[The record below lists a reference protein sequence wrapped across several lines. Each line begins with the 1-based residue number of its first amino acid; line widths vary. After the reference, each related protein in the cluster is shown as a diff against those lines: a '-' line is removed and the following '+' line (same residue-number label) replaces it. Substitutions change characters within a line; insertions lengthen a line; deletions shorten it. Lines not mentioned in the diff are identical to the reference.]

1 MKRLVRTSLVLST
14 LLMSGYAAPVFAQAT
29 APVDE
34 ADADQSSG
42 GIQEIVVV
50 ARKTE
55 ESLQT
60 VPVAVSAVT
69 GDMLDRQSITSVT
82 QLQTTTPNLNFSS
95 AVAQPGS
102 ATVFIR
108 GQGSSDGLIAID
120 QAVGVYIN
128 GIYSARSTGGAFDM
142 VDVQRVE
149 VLRGPQGTLFGRNTT
164 GGAVNIIPNEPST
177 AGFDA
182 EARFDYG
189 NFDTILARGML
200 NIPMGDA
207 LAARIAYQHREH
219 DGYGRNLSLGR
230 PLGTANSDFF
240 RISFKLEPPGSR
252 FSALFSADYTNYK
265 DAGELV
271 GLKSVTL
278 GAATSPQQLVVGACN
293 GTAPIPALNALQS
306 FCPAVAR
313 GPLQNFIYGQ
323 NGNTDI
329 HSVYQNTPAFGLSRT
344 HGASGIL
351 QYEFSD
357 AAILKSTTGWR
368 GVYLN
373 ALSDNDGTPYVFS
386 GGLAPFAGNI
396 IDQDQF
402 SQELQLSG
410 KLDRLQY
417 ILGGFYFVENGTDR
431 SRSASLFPLSP
442 AIGIVDGTIRN
453 RSIAGF
459 GQLIYEVADGFRL
472 TAGLRYTEDKRTLVS
487 RNRDLNFFT
496 NAVTSSIPTLLDG
509 DPGDPFRATFKRS
522 FNYWSYLASADW
534 QATDN
539 IFLYVKTSRSQRSG
553 GFNTRAVAG
562 GNPPISFSPEE
573 VTDYEVGAKL
583 DLFDRRV
590 RLNLAAFNSDVKNVQ
605 RNLIGVAGS
614 RLVSGVANAASAR
627 IRGLEAE
634 LTVVPVEGLTLGANV
649 GLTDPKY
656 KRFINSLDNT
666 DWKDAAFPYTPKYTL
681 GLTGDYEHEI
691 ENAGTIR
698 LRIDYGW
705 RSKQFATPMQLP
717 AASRV
722 GLTPEQIAAG
732 NAALQNTSKIP
743 GYGILNGRIAFELDD
758 PDLEIAF
765 YARNITQKKYF
776 TRLLSLENTPFGIT
790 SYTPGDPRT
799 YGVSL
804 TWRY

>member
-14 LLMSGYAAPVFAQAT
+14 LLMSGYAAPVFAQST

-34 ADADQSSG
+34 AAEGQSSG

-69 GDMLDRQSITSVT
+69 GDMLDKQSITSVT
-82 QLQTTTPNLNFSS
+82 QLQTTTPNLTFSS

-164 GGAVNIIPNEPST
+164 GGAINIIPNEPST

-189 NFDTILARGML
+189 NFNNILARGMI
-200 NIPMGDA
+200 NIPMGEA
-207 LAARIAYQHREH
+207 LAARVVYQHREH
-219 DGYGRNLSLGR
+219 DGYGRNLALDR
-230 PLGTANSDFF
+230 ELGTANSDFF
-240 RISFKLEPPGSR
+240 RVSFKLEPPGSR

-265 DAGELV
+265 DKGELV

-278 GAATSPQQLVVGACN
+278 GNATSPQQLVIGACN
-293 GTAPIPALNALQS
+293 GTAPVPALNALQP

-313 GPLQNFIYGQ
+313 GPLQNYIYGQ
-323 NGNTDI
+323 NGNDNI
-329 HSVYQNTPAFGLSRT
+329 HNVYQNTPGYGISKT

-357 AAILKSTTGWR
+357 AALLKSTTAWR

-373 ALSDNDGTPYVFS
+373 SLSDNDGTPYLFT
-386 GGLAPFAGNI
+386 GGVAPFAGNVI
-396 IDQDQF
+396 EQDQF

-417 ILGGFYFVENGTDR
+417 ILGAFYFVENGTDR
-431 SRSASLFPLSP
+431 SRSASLFPVSP

-453 RSIAGF
+453 RSAAGF
-459 GQLIYEVADGFRL
+459 GQLIYEVIDGVRL

-496 NAVTSSIPTLLDG
+496 NAQASSIPTLLDG
-509 DPGDPFRATFKRS
+509 DPSDPFRATFSRS

-539 IFLYVKTSRSQRSG
+539 IFLYAKTSRSQRSG
-553 GFNTRAVAG
+553 GFNTRAVEG

-573 VTDYEVGAKL
+573 VTDYEIGAKI
-583 DLFDRRV
+583 DAFDRRV
-590 RLNLAAFNSDVKNVQ
+590 RLNLAAFDSDVKNVQ
-605 RNLIGVAGS
+605 RNLIGVAGA

-634 LTVVPVEGLTLGANV
+634 LTVVPVEGLTLGANF
-649 GLTDPKY
+649 GYTDPKY

-681 GLTGDYEHEI
+681 GLTGDYEYEI
-691 ENAGTIR
+691 ANAGTLR
-698 LRIDYGW
+698 LRVDYGW
-705 RSKQFATPMQLP
+705 RSKQYGAPMQL
-717 AASRV
+717 AASARA
-722 GLTPEQIAAG
+722 GLTPEQIDAG
-732 NAALQNTSKIP
+732 NAALQKTSLIP
-743 GYGILNGRIAFELDD
+743 SYGILNGRIAFELDD

-790 SYTPGDPRT
+790 AYTPGDPRT